1 VKGDQFVRDHV
12 VADGVFEAEF
22 KTQKSEGRLYR
33 HLTQP
38 SRNIILSRNAE
49 LRKNPGSIKDLS
61 FGRFHLSIPLID
73 YEVLKVK
80 YPVLKNGSN
89 AERTAFYK
97 RFIRS
102 TESIP
107 FRVQ

>member
-1 VKGDQFVRDHV
+1 MRDHTIT
-12 VADGVFEAEF
+12 DGVFEKQF
-22 KTQKSEGRLYR
+22 KTQMSEGRLYA

-38 SRNIILSRNAE
+38 SRDVILTRNAE
-49 LRKNPGSIKDLS
+49 LRKNPGMIKDLS

-73 YEVLKVK
+73 YETLKRK
-80 YPVLKNGSN
+80 YPVLVQGSN
-89 AERTAFYK
+89 DEKKAFYK
-97 RFIRS
+97 KFIRS